1 MPSKSL
7 AELRDLVGETHT
19 TVEGLTVEAGKVEEF
34 ARSVYD
40 DNPAH
45 RSAAAAQAQGHEG
58 IPAPLTFT
66 RTAYF
71 PRYRP
76 DGVPDL
82 KPFDLGFEEGYVV
95 HGTQEYEFHEPI
107 YVGDEL
113 TGEVELT
120 DVYQRE
126 GSRGG
131 QMTFA
136 VFDIRYSNADG
147 DLVQVERQTII
158 ETADAIDDD
167 AGEAT

>member
-1 MPSKSL
+1 MPSKPL
-7 AELRDLVGETHT
+7 AELRELVGETHT
-19 TVEGLTVEAGKVEEF
+19 TVEGLEVEAGKVEEF
-34 ARSVYD
+34 ARAVYD

-45 RSAAAAQAQGHEG
+45 RNEEAARDQGHER

-76 DGVPDL
+76 DGVAEL
-82 KPFDLGFEEGYVV
+82 KPFDLGFDEGYIV

-136 VFDIRYSNADG
+136 VFDIRYSNAEG
-147 DLVQVERQTII
+147 DLLQVERQTLI
-158 ETADAIDDD
+158 ETADAIDDSG
-167 AGEAT
+167 AEA